1 MSNNNSF
8 NLLKKQLLSPTNNA
22 IIHNRF
28 VLYFILFI
36 ALANL
41 YFLTM
46 SGDLVF
52 TSIFVLVGFLTS
64 FFSKNMLV
72 ILFIALTIT
81 NILKYGSAIK
91 QEGFEDA
98 DEIDSHTQNNDEHH
112 DDEIHLTKDDSEDED
127 KKIKPDKY
135 KKNKIKKGNPIE
147 INPADIAEKLKK
159 IVTIMKS

>member
-52 TSIFVLVGFLTS
+52 TSIFLLVGFLTS

-72 ILFIALTIT
+72 ILFIAVTIT
-81 NILKYGSAIK
+81 NVLKYGSAIK

-98 DEIDSHTQNNDEHH
+98 DAEDVDSNNNNN

-127 KKIKPDKY
+127 KKMKLDKY
-135 KKNKIKKGNPIE
+135 KKNKIKKGKSIE
-147 INPADIAEKLKK
+147 INPAEIAEKLKK

>member
-1 MSNNNSF
+1 MSNSNSF

-72 ILFIALTIT
+72 ILFIAVTIT
-81 NILKYGSAIK
+81 NVLKYGSAIK

-98 DEIDSHTQNNDEHH
+98 DEIDSNNQID

-127 KKIKPDKY
+127 KKMKLDKY
-135 KKNKIKKGNPIE
+135 KKNKIKKGKSIE
-147 INPADIAEKLKK
+147 INPAEIAEKLKK

>member
-52 TSIFVLVGFLTS
+52 TSIFLLVGFLTS

-72 ILFIALTIT
+72 ILFIAVTIT
-81 NILKYGSAIK
+81 NVLKYGSAIK

-98 DEIDSHTQNNDEHH
+98 DEIDSNNQID

-127 KKIKPDKY
+127 KKMKLDKY
-135 KKNKIKKGNPIE
+135 KKNKIKKGKSIE
-147 INPADIAEKLKK
+147 INPAEIAEKLKK

>member
-1 MSNNNSF
+1 MSNSNSF

-72 ILFIALTIT
+72 ILFIAVTIT

-98 DEIDSHTQNNDEHH
+98 DTEDIDSNNI
-112 DDEIHLTKDDSEDED
+112 DDEIHLTKDESEDD
-127 KKIKPDKY
+127 GKKIKQDKY
-135 KKNKIKKGNPIE
+135 KKNKIKKGSSIE
-147 INPADIAEKLKK
+147 INPAEIAEKLKK